1 MEETTRMSNPHRKV
15 RIVTSVLHRKGGSFV
30 KNGLRVLQNLE
41 PPINAFRY
49 VSVKLIAIKTA
60 VKYFM
65 ASFLQGLPYSGSEK
79 WLMRALRVTAPLRV
93 RKTAGF

>member
-1 MEETTRMSNPHRKV
+1 MSNPHRKV

-30 KNGLRVLQNLE
+30 KNGLRVLQNPE
-41 PPINAFRY
+41 PPINVFRY

-65 ASFLQGLPYSGSEK
+65 ASFLHGRTRIGPKE
-79 WLMRALRVTAPLRV
+79 WLMRRLRVTAPLRV
-93 RKTAGF
+93 RENAGF